1 MSETSERF
9 RENLLALIS
18 HLWPDASQ
26 AQAAARMGVQQRT
39 LGRYLNGESV
49 PTLDMAEELLRKC
62 GGFEPWQLLA
72 PGFDPRF
79 PPRLV
84 TDASFSRK
92 SAAEDAASFSSWNS
106 GKRFHSRI
114 WAPWRAG

>member
-1 MSETSERF
+1 MCPIPAPDSAKSISETAERF
-9 RENLLALIS
+9 RENLHALIA

-26 AQAAARMGVQQRT
+26 AQAAARMGIQQRT

-62 GGFEPWQLLA
+62 GGFQPWQLLA

-79 PPRLV
+79 PPRIEEEP
-84 TDASFSRK
+84 SFSRK
-92 SAAEDAASFSSWNS
+92 SVKVKVKA
-106 GKRFHSRI
+106 
-114 WAPWRAG
+114 